1 MKYKM
6 PESLLYCYNLI
17 DKTVLLINDVS
28 GNKQGFF
35 KRKINGVEQA
45 KHLHATLMYPSVKY
59 IMWIVQIHQIVDFPV
74 TVQDI
79 DIIHT
84 IWGGTLRI

>member
-1 MKYKM
+1 MKSKM
-6 PESLLYCYNLI
+6 PESLLHCYNLI

-28 GNKQGFF
+28 GNKQGFL